1 VIRSKAL
8 CSWRILLLAW
18 AVMLAPQISTLHALS
33 HGLSGNGGDGSSEV
47 DKAGH
52 AAKKVCD
59 SCLALA
65 QLGAALPASF
75 EWLAPSSALPTVAA
89 VVPVAAESRPPRVAH
104 ARGPPLLAS

>member
-1 VIRSKAL
+1 MIRSKAL

-18 AVMLAPQISTLHALS
+18 AVMLAPEISTLHALS
-33 HGLSGNGGDGSSEV
+33 HGLPGNGGDGPSEI

-52 AAKKVCD
+52 ATKKVCD

-65 QLGAALPASF
+65 QLGAALPASSA
-75 EWLAPSSALPTVAA
+75 WLAPTSALPTVAA
-89 VVPVAAESRPPRVAH
+89 VVPVAAESRPPRAAH

>member
-33 HGLSGNGGDGSSEV
+33 HGLPGNAGDGSSEI
-47 DKAGH
+47 DKSGH

-65 QLGAALPASF
+65 QLGAALPSSF
-75 EWLAPSSALPTVAA
+75 DWLALDTAPPPYAHAA
-89 VVPVAAESRPPRVAH
+89 AIAAPPRAESVYDARAPPAT
-104 ARGPPLLAS
+104 